1 MGKPLFPIK
10 KIGKRVGLYTISF
23 VFHKRKKTKGCRF
36 HPSCKTLHNMSIP
49 YYKQTG
55 QEVEIFEHVYKNKLP
70 LLLKGPTG
78 TGKSRFVEYMA
89 HQMGKKLYTVACH
102 EETSAT
108 DLIGR
113 YIIKGA
119 ETIWIDGPMTKAVRE
134 GALLYLD
141 EVAEARPDVIVALH
155 SLTDHRRT
163 LFIDKTGET
172 IEANDSFML
181 IATYNPGYQKGFK
194 ELKPS
199 TRQRFVSFSF
209 NYPKAKVETEILV
222 NETGVEESI
231 AKKLIKL
238 GEKIR
243 NLTDLGLAETVSTR
257 LLVDAAILIKSGLP
271 MRLAC
276 NVAIAEPL
284 SDDQDIVDALKD
296 LISISI

>member
-1 MGKPLFPIK
+1 M
-10 KIGKRVGLYTISF
+10 
-23 VFHKRKKTKGCRF
+23 
-36 HPSCKTLHNMSIP
+36 NP
-49 YYKQTG
+49 YYKVIG
-55 QEVEIFEHVYKNKLP
+55 QEELIFEHTYKNNLP

-89 HQMGKKLYTVACH
+89 DKMGKTLYTVACH

-119 ETIWIDGPMTKAVRE
+119 ETVWIDGPMTKAVRE
-134 GALLYLD
+134 GAILYLD
-141 EVAEARPDVIVALH
+141 EVAEARPDIIVALH

-172 IEANDSFML
+172 IPAEDGFML
-181 IATYNPGYQKGFK
+181 VATYNPGYQKGFK

-199 TRQRFVSFSF
+199 TRQRFVSSSF
-209 NYPKAKVETEILV
+209 VYPENKIETEILI
-222 NETGVEESI
+222 NETGVEEDI
-231 AKKLIKL
+231 AKKLVKM
-238 GEKIR
+238 GAKIR
-243 NLTDLGLAETVSTR
+243 NLTELGLAETVSTR

-271 MRLAC
+271 NRLAC

-284 SDDQDIVDALKD
+284 TDDEDTLEALKD
-296 LISISI
+296 LVSLSI